1 MVSNAGRR
9 VRLTAA
15 AVVVLLLLAGTFWG
29 DDDHFPFGPFRM
41 YSTTNKPSGRI
52 TKISFR
58 ATTAAGEVISIR
70 SGSFG
75 LRPAEVDGQ
84 IARFRSNPEDLRYL
98 VESYER
104 FNPGAPLLTRFEI
117 VYGIHD
123 LEGGRDVGY
132 SETVVASWT
141 R

>member
-1 MVSNAGRR
+1 
-9 VRLTAA
+9 
-15 AVVVLLLLAGTFWG
+15 LLLVAGTFWG

-52 TKISFR
+52 TAIAFR
-58 ATTAAGEVISIR
+58 GTLETGEVISIR

-84 IARFRSNPEDLRYL
+84 IVRFRSHPEDLAHL

-104 FNPGAPLLTRFEI
+104 FNPEAPRLNRFEI

-123 LEGGRDVGY
+123 LENGHDVGF
-132 SETVVASWT
+132 SETVIAAWE